1 MEEHARD
8 PLRGLKEALGA
19 KASVVIENVTRPG
32 ALPIAEIMA
41 SRRVFEAR
49 QPHAFIDYPKGHAHR
64 GSCVKC
70 GLLEGQHRA

>member
-8 PLRGLKEALGA
+8 PLRGLKEALGDRDLFDRHQ
-19 KASVVIENVTRPG
+19 ASERRWAMVGVV
-32 ALPIAEIMA
+32 
-41 SRRVFEAR
+41 
-49 QPHAFIDYPKGHAHR
+49 HAFIDYPEGHAHR